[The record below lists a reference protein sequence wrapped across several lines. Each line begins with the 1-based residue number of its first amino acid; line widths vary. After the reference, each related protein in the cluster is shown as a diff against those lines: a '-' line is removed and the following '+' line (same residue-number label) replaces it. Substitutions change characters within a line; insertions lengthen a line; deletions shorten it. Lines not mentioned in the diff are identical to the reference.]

1 MTVSLAEYR
10 KLLPNQQANS
20 GSMKTI
26 TVTVRLQVTDDA
38 DAHDVVSNCDY
49 SFTHEQIIDTEITG
63 VTDENDQSVF
73 GG

>member
-1 MTVSLAEYR
+1 
-10 KLLPNQQANS
+10 
-20 GSMKTI
+20 MKTI

-38 DAHDVVSNCDY
+38 DAHDVVSDCDY